1 MSTGD
6 PMIEATGITRTFGSV
21 DALSSVSLSVE
32 RGTVLGLLGHN
43 GAGKTTLVNILTT
56 MLPASSGTARV
67 AGFDVAREGGEVR
80 SRIGLTGQF
89 ASAGLAPPRGELV
102 GDREHRAFGIG
113 DHHGVARSRCASD
126 RAPHAVGPQ

>member
-56 MLPASSGTARV
+56 TLPASSGTARV
-67 AGFDVAREGGEVR
+67 AGFAVARDGGEVR

-89 ASAGLAPPRGELV
+89 ASVDQELTRRGAPSDDLDMARAAPRGV
-102 GDREHRAFGIG
+102 R
-113 DHHGVARSRCASD
+113 ARSGPG
-126 RAPHAVGPQ
+126 APSRW